1 MEEVVEAPEM
11 RRSDSGCSKMIL
23 GIGFALGIKDKLFI
37 CNSHLDIYICFG
49 FEKSTLSMVM

>member
-23 GIGFALGIKDKLFI
+23 GIGFALGIINKIFI
-37 CNSHLDIYICFG
+37 CNFHLDIFIFLG
-49 FEKSTLSMVM
+49 SKKAH